1 MNRLICS
8 FIFLLFASSTLAH
21 ITNETDAFHDILHFV
36 HGPFTDKTSLSGES
50 LEELY
55 HEMFEKAE
63 CEVKAGNCS
72 IVSFVDK

>member
-36 HGPFTDKTSLSGES
+36 HGPFSELTSVGGES
-50 LEELY
+50 LEEIY